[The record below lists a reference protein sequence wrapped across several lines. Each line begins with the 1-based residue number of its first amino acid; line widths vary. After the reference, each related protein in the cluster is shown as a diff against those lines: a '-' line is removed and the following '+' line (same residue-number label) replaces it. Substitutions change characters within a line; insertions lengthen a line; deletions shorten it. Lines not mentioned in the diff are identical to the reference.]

1 MKGSNRILGLLAVAT
16 LIGVTPAQAE
26 RFGPRRECGGSNF
39 STCAAAEVS
48 MVGSEVSIGPARSF
62 RSGWG
67 QSEERTL
74 TLSLPSR
81 GSGSDETYRTMSSA
95 SGCPVPSGNPLDC
108 PTTVAPE
115 PISMTLMATGL
126 AGMSG
131 MGWIRRRKLNRLA

>member
-1 MKGSNRILGLLAVAT
+1 MKGPNGLLGLLAVTTLAGAT
-16 LIGVTPAQAE
+16 AAQAE
-26 RFGPRRECGGSNF
+26 GFGPRRECGGANF

-48 MVGSEVSIGPARSF
+48 MVGAAVSIGPARSF
-62 RSGWG
+62 RDGRG
-67 QSEERTL
+67 QSDERTL

-81 GSGSDETYRTMSSA
+81 GYGSDGEYRTMSSA
-95 SGCPVPSGNPLDC
+95 NGCPVPSGNPLDC

-131 MGWIRRRKLNRLA
+131 MGWIRRRRLNRLA